1 MYGENTQ
8 HGYLRHGKTCVT
20 LCAENRT
27 DKCTLKNVIRHPKVR
42 AYFTPYKPQ
51 TSLPKLSALNNTTPT
66 LNHTD
71 LVQQF
76 YSFRVQNSW

>member
-1 MYGENTQ
+1 MYSENTQ

-51 TSLPKLSALNNTTPT
+51 TSLPKLSALKNTTPP
-66 LNHTD
+66 
-71 LVQQF
+71 
-76 YSFRVQNSW
+76 